1 MMSGAPR
8 PWRTTFFHEPL
19 ALDPW
24 DPFLLDPWDPFQQF
38 DHTGALLSLQVP
50 PRPHLMAETV
60 ASPLMNMRIERTQTP
75 TAHVFKLDLPGV
87 KREEVTVDLED
98 GRVLKITGE
107 KCVEKE
113 DWSDRWHRVE
123 RGRGQFMT
131 SFVLPENCKPH
142 ETEAAMENGVLTI
155 RVPKLEVRNRRG
167 ESVRLA
173 VR

>member
-8 PWRTTFFHEPL
+8 ARRTTFFHDPF

-24 DPFLLDPWDPFQQF
+24 DPFPLDPWDPFQQF
-38 DHTGALLSLQVP
+38 HHLGAPFSLPEP
-50 PRPHLMAETV
+50 PRPRLMAETV
-60 ASPLMNMRIERTQTP
+60 ASPLMNTRIERTQTP

-98 GRVLKITGE
+98 GRVLKIAGE

-113 DWSDRWHRVE
+113 DRSDRWHRVE
-123 RGRGQFMT
+123 RGRGRFMT

-155 RVPKLEVRNRRG
+155 RVPKLEVRNGWG